1 MHNLDTFAANYRWLV
16 WIRQLSFAF
25 LDLTFILS
33 FLAYFMSPIFL
44 SQNTNCLNLLMITAL
59 FIILQVLVSYIDL
72 SIFQSTLKRL
82 QTYRSYEKKVEVIV
96 KNNVVSNSEYIFS
109 TCGSSI
115 RYETIKSKNQIDDIS
130 IIYEE

>member
-16 WIRQLSFAF
+16 RIRQLSFAF

-82 QTYRSYEKKVEVIV
+82 QTYRSYEKKVEYIV

-115 RYETIKSKNQIDDIS
+115 RYETIKCKNQIDDIS